1 MSLSSQLNARRNATD
16 EDFSSC
22 SIIASAPTLYGTV
35 EIVEYAAGQNRT
47 TMVAPAL
54 HMVEM
59 LLNDQMLERRGKLS
73 RISGTHAVGDVI
85 FIPAGRSLRCWWP
98 SGGPVRAVR
107 CYYRDQ
113 EGEPGPEFNST
124 ELIALLSVDRPHL
137 RSAMMSLGVEIS
149 APSFRSELLCD
160 GLAAQIAVEL
170 GRSRRRREVDRGAGL
185 TPAQMRLIDRR
196 ISGFRVWPSVDEL
209 ADICAVSR
217 RHFFRLFEAT
227 TGMSPRHYVVARQI
241 DRAKRL
247 LRVDGAMVKQ
257 VAYLCGFDTHSA
269 FSAAFRRITGAKPT
283 EFRQRPRPDPH
294 QNPN

>member
-1 MSLSSQLNARRNATD
+1 MSLSSQLNAGRRARA
-16 EDFSSC
+16 ESFSPC
-22 SIIASAPTLYGTV
+22 SVIASAPTLYGTV
-35 EIVEYAAGQNRT
+35 EIVEYAAGDNRT
-47 TMVAPAL
+47 TMVSPSL

-59 LLNDQMLERRGKLS
+59 LLHDQMMERRGKLS

-85 FIPAGRSLRCWWP
+85 FVPAGQTFRCWWP
-98 SGGPVRAVR
+98 NGGPVRAVR
-107 CYYRDQ
+107 CYYKDD
-113 EGEPGPEFNST
+113 EAETKPEFNSS

-149 APSFRSELLCD
+149 APSFRSELLRD

-185 TPAQMRLIDRR
+185 TPAQMRMIDGR
-196 ISGFRVWPSVDEL
+196 IGALRQWPSVDEL

-257 VAYLCGFDTHSA
+257 VAYQCGFETHSA

-283 EFRQRPRPDPH
+283 EFRQRPIS
-294 QNPN
+294 